1 MTNNLED
8 SEITIGEVEGKL
20 VHIKDSNDQNIIKY
34 INAEVTTTILL
45 VCLLYIPSNIKYPH
59 ETKFGK
65 RKFLSAST
73 SYEMMPHA
81 NFNLFSL
88 IERSKTWIEWKNQI
102 STLNLGNILPSFISI
117 LLFNKDVDHYIKSL
131 RERIN
136 NSAKYIFAWHPRCS
150 LFAIAHKADAIY
162 LYDLRVEAWFPE
174 VLETELQRE
183 ITCMAWKPFGSNLL
197 AVGCRRGICLW
208 ELSLN
213 QNINSG
219 DTSTLSA
226 WMHYLHY
233 PGHENIVTLAWHP
246 NEKYPKLYQ
255 TIKSTGSLDGS
266 IILWNTTL
274 EIGTPIINNCNVNLL
289 VWSPLGNIL
298 FATYLGG
305 LIEVWETQRW
315 TSKKFT
321 VPFNKNDSIKSACWT
336 KDGHAVFLI
345 LENDYCVRSV
355 TISPNL
361 DFEWLVE
368 TNIADIPSCSED
380 SVIDSLA
387 IDPTGERLVANIDNN
402 KYIIVFKANR
412 PTLVTRINKL
422 LTFQDLIRGPS
433 WYLNQEDAIF
443 QARPDPV
450 PISINFANQFKRGAL
465 LSVVNI
471 CSDFGLGLG
480 F

>member
-34 INAEVTTTILL
+34 INAEGLAFPR
-45 VCLLYIPSNIKYPH
+45 LYIPSNIKYPH

-88 IERSKTWIEWKNQI
+88 IERSKTWIEEKKNQI

-219 DTSTLSA
+219 DTSTL
-226 WMHYLHY
+226 
-233 PGHENIVTLAWHP
+233 T
-246 NEKYPKLYQ
+246 
-255 TIKSTGSLDGS
+255 TGSLDGS

>member
-20 VHIKDSNDQNIIKY
+20 VHIKDSNDQNIVKY
-34 INAEVTTTILL
+34 INAEGLAFPR
-45 VCLLYIPSNIKYPH
+45 LYIPSNIKYPH

-73 SYEMMPHA
+73 
-81 NFNLFSL
+81 
-88 IERSKTWIEWKNQI
+88 T
-102 STLNLGNILPSFISI
+102 
-117 LLFNKDVDHYIKSL
+117 
-131 RERIN
+131 
-136 NSAKYIFAWHPRCS
+136 
-150 LFAIAHKADAIY
+150 
-162 LYDLRVEAWFPE
+162 WFPE

-255 TIKSTGSLDGS
+255 SIKSTGSLDGS

-345 LENDYCVRSV
+345 LENDYCIRSV

-368 TNIADIPSCSED
+368 TNIANIPSCSEN